1 MKFRYIW
8 IERDW
13 CEGLFVNIPKDPAD
27 MHGWVLGNLWDKHT
41 ADKWTI
47 LVKSE
52 EILIQ
57 S

>member
-27 MHGWVLGNLWDKHT
+27 MHGWVLGNLWDNHT